1 MSEQQPEILIRRD
14 GRAGRITLNRPK
26 AMNALTMG
34 MVREM
39 TAALESW
46 RNDPEVGFILLDGA
60 GERGLCAGGDIR
72 ALVTSGKAKD
82 GEAERFWREEYRL
95 NAMISGYRKPYVAL
109 MDGVVMGGGIGVS
122 SHGSVRVVTDRTLI
136 AMPEVGIGLIPDV
149 GATWLLSR
157 PAGEVGL
164 WLALTGA
171 RIHGADAIY
180 AGLADSLVPAES
192 LPALTAALCEAG
204 VSDPAAVVATF
215 AQPTPAA
222 PLAERRNDIDVLL
235 ARPSVDDIVA
245 FARSTGGATA
255 EEFLNAI
262 ADKSPTSLKLTF
274 EALRRGRAS
283 RNLEACLETEYRIV
297 TRILEGADFYEGVRA
312 AVIDKDRNPRWSPAS
327 LDAVPAEAVAR
338 HFEPLSVSV
347 F

>member
-1 MSEQQPEILIRRD
+1 MSEQLPEVLVRRE

-39 TAALESW
+39 TTALESW
-46 RNDPEVGFILLDGA
+46 RTDPEVGFILLDGA

-82 GEAERFWREEYRL
+82 GEAEAFWREEYRL

-157 PAGEVGL
+157 PAGEVGM

-192 LPALTAALCEAG
+192 LPALTAALCEDG
-204 VSDPAAVVATF
+204 VSDPAAVVAKF
-215 AQPTPAA
+215 SLRQPAA
-222 PLAERRNDIDVLL
+222 PLAERRKDIDVLL

-245 FARSTGGATA
+245 YARGTGGATA
-255 EEFLNAI
+255 EEFLKAI
-262 ADKSPTSLKLTF
+262 ADKSPTSMKLTF

-297 TRILEGADFYEGVRA
+297 TRILDGEDFYEGVRA
-312 AVIDKDRNPRWSPAS
+312 AVIDKDRNPRWSPVT
-327 LDAVPAEAVAR
+327 LDDVTAATVAR
-338 HFEPLSVSV
+338 HFEPLPVTV